1 MSRLSGPQRAE
12 RRREQAK
19 KRKETAK
26 ARVVRKGQ
34 RATLN
39 GKRVIADGKGNWMPE
54 SHYDRYSPNFRKGKP
69 VGTYVVGRDRSKPT
83 TTTKGGKNVSSDSGT
98 KYWTTKDGRK
108 VYTSGGATYDRKTG
122 QRVSGTSSRSNI
134 IKGGHSLDQKTG
146 DMVPHSAASTRRPS
160 SGQQSTRPRQGGTR
174 PVQAQRPTKPTKPA
188 KDTRTTLQKEIDGA
202 KQFIEAHK
210 NKKGAMQN
218 AVKQARE
225 SLARLRKKQKGGDV
239 TGKLQIRKANRNIA

>member
-1 MSRLSGPQRAE
+1 MSRLTLPQRQE

-19 KRKETAK
+19 KRKEKAA
-26 ARVVRKGQ
+26 ARVVRRGQ

-39 GKRVIADGKGNWMPE
+39 GQAVIADGKGNWMPA
-54 SHYDRYSPNFRKGKP
+54 SHYDRYSKDFRKGKP
-69 VGTYVVGRDRSKPT
+69 VGTYVVDRDRSKDETEAQRERRVFPET
-83 TTTKGGKNVSSDSGT
+83 EAEA
-98 KYWTTKDGRK
+98 RRRMRL
-108 VYTSGGATYDRKTG
+108 SGGRGAKATSRSRNRARGESAIAQGGGRTDVGTG
-122 QRVSGTSSRSNI
+122 QASSR
-134 IKGGHSLDQKTG
+134 
-146 DMVPHSAASTRRPS
+146 RPA

-202 KQFIEAHK
+202 KTFIETYK

-225 SLARLRKKQKGGDV
+225 RLARLQKKQKTKQLKIGNN
-239 TGKLQIRKANRNIA
+239 KS